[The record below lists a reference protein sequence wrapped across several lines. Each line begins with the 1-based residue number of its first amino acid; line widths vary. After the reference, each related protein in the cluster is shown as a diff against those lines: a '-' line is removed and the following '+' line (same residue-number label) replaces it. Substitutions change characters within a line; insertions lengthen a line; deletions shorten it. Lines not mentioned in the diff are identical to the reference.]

1 MRAIAEA
8 AKKRSLADFNAA
20 FGRYRDELQCDA
32 VVKKHFN
39 SLSDSMLEKDL
50 CRIIEPYSYVQ
61 ISHIAAEIGLDK
73 DKVEKKLSQM
83 ILDKKFSG
91 RCIDLSIDASCI

>member
-1 MRAIAEA
+1 MKLLIERLV
-8 AKKRSLADFNAA
+8 SVVQA
-20 FGRYRDELQCDA
+20 FGHYRKELQCDPI
-32 VVKKHFN
+32 VKKHFN

-61 ISHIAAEIGLDK
+61 IAHIAASISLPQE
-73 DKVEKKLSQM
+73 KVEKKLSQM

-91 RCIDLSIDASCI
+91 ACCPQCPQVRKTAE